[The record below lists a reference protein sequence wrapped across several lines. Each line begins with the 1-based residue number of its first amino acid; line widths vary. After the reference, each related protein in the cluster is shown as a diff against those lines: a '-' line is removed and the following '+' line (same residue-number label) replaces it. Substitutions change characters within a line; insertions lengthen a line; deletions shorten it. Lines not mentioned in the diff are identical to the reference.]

1 MANLSLDAS
10 IKLKKDDIK
19 GYSNHVFRRSND
31 KAINHKNKEIDGSR
45 TVANIDYDLGATDG
59 RGATLGE
66 RLERRLQDYNSTTK
80 TGKPRKLR
88 SDAVLMR
95 GLVLA
100 PSSDVFEGQDLVE
113 KHRTMNK
120 FAQDAMPFITETFG
134 GRENVMGMSAHL
146 DETNPHLHVAI
157 CPMTADGRLSQK
169 DFFKNPKQLAQMH
182 RDFRKHMND
191 KGWDFETEN
200 KHEGTKHYSDDDYK
214 RNAPAIEAARASYTE
229 KLRTYQSEFD
239 DLSEQREDVLNYE
252 RSVKAKANK
261 LDERETAL
269 NDRESDLNEREA
281 DLSARE
287 LATRERA
294 LEVSE
299 HQRRLDDKELALN
312 KRERFVKTIQRHVVK
327 FVRKTG
333 MPEGFKE
340 NLLAYLDGDETKA
353 QDVEKFGR
361 FVKPSQ
367 QDIVEMNN
375 DLEF

>member
-191 KGWDFETEN
+191 KGWDFDTEN
-200 KHEGTKHYSDDDYK
+200 KNEGAKHYSDDDYK